1 MIVGTTNI
9 AAFTGETVRIRLTV
23 YAEDGS
29 LEDLTGFVARFS
41 IRKNVTTNNALEKT
55 CTVEGSDLVVNL
67 SSTETATA
75 GNYTYEFRI
84 RLDGETDSLIIG
96 NLTLNRS
103 LLVTI

>member
-9 AAFTGETVRIRLTV
+9 TAFTGETIRIRLTV

-29 LEDLTGFVARFS
+29 LEDLTGVVARFAM
-41 IRKNVTTNNALEKT
+41 RKNGATTNVIEKA
-55 CTVEGSDLVVNL
+55 CTVDGSDLVVNL
-67 SSTETATA
+67 SSSETATS
-75 GNYTYEFRI
+75 GNYSYEFRI

-103 LLVTI
+103 LLIEI